1 MRPNWMLGG
10 DAGADARGAECP
22 DGGAAPRR
30 APPPSWAALR
40 QKRKSPDAL
49 SAEEREARAKMR
61 RMKGEHGSLWAQMLD
76 AEQRERQGR
85 LHQGSVLSAALRRRL
100 ALIGYAVKRS
110 DCIRLERWQRR
121 FQPLSEGEMAEA
133 ERAADSLCQGFGLK
147 TCPSGGALPG
157 FAAFIRHMQ
166 SQRYVC
172 RVCSPAVASAH
183 EHAFQ
188 AAKAREGGASFFA
201 WHGSPLKN
209 WPGIIATGLKVRARV
224 PSAEG
229 GASQARGA
237 AGSAT
242 LPFPPDR

>member
-1 MRPNWMLGG
+1 MESM
-10 DAGADARGAECP
+10 DYH
-22 DGGAAPRR
+22 
-30 APPPSWAALR
+30 APPAAWAALR
-40 QKRKSPDAL
+40 QKRELVPDAV
-49 SAEEREARAKMR
+49 SAEERDARAKMR
-61 RMKGEHGSLWAQMLD
+61 RMQAEPASLWGQMVD
-76 AEQRERQGR
+76 AEQSLWRDRKHR
-85 LHQGSVLSAALRRRL
+85 GSVLSAALRRRL

-224 PSAEG
+224 PSAAMG
-229 GASQARGA
+229 
-237 AGSAT
+237 
-242 LPFPPDR
+242 L